1 MVVARGR
8 KAVVAWIACFAVLLA
23 SLAPTI
29 AQALQREAP
38 ADWME
43 VCTAMGPK
51 LVSVDGT
58 ASGSMPAAPAKHL
71 LQHCAYCSLHV
82 TVLGM
87 PPTPLSVPALTPLGD
102 AVPELLLV
110 APRTLFAWATAQ
122 PRAPPQVS

>member
-1 MVVARGR
+1 MIVTRSR

-23 SLAPTI
+23 TLSPTI
-29 AQALQREAP
+29 ALALQREAP

-43 VCTAMGPK
+43 VCTAMGTK
-51 LVSVDGT
+51 LVAADGT
-58 ASGSMPAAPAKHL
+58 VGDSTPALPGKHL

-82 TVLGM
+82 TALGM
-87 PPTPLSVPALTPLGD
+87 PPMPLSVPALTPFGD